1 MKKMSSKSAPMMLAV
16 SSILVPD
23 NMPNRRAGW
32 DKNLD
37 ELLESI
43 KVLGLIQPIVVVPL
57 EKEGPNGETYKL
69 VAGQRRL
76 ECIKRLKRTA
86 IKAVSLAADTNKKQE
101 FGAKV
106 AENFVRMDYSPLE
119 EAVLIDYAINQC
131 KMSQQEFAKMVGKT
145 PGWVSQ
151 RLTAT
156 KQPVNVQQALENK
169 EITFTHV
176 RELARVK
183 DEGEKAKLLER
194 AKKENA
200 QEFKERI
207 DEVMGGKPKKKPEER
222 ASNNEEG
229 NDSDR
234 KPRPRRE
241 AISLLGKLDKAFVAA
256 RKAED
261 KMRALQLSWFMKGVS
276 WAYKLE
282 GANPP
287 KLDGLPRKSVT
298 DV

>member
-1 MKKMSSKSAPMMLAV
+1 MSKKTSSKSSPTMLPV

-23 NMPNRRAGW
+23 DMPNRSEGW
-32 DKNLD
+32 DKNLS

-43 KVLGLIQPIVVVPL
+43 KVLGLIQPVVVVPL
-57 EKEGPNGETYKL
+57 EKKGPKGEIYKL

-76 ECIKRLKRTA
+76 ECVKRLKHTT
-86 IKAVSLAADTNKKQE
+86 IKAVSLAAKTNRKQE

-119 EAVLIDYAINQC
+119 EAALIDYAINQC
-131 KMSQQEFAKMVGKT
+131 NMSQQEFAGMVGKT

-156 KQPVNVQQALENK
+156 KQPANVQQALENG

-183 DEGEKAKLLER
+183 DESEKAKLLER

-200 QEFKERI
+200 QEFKERV
-207 DEVMGGKPKKKPEER
+207 DETMGGEPKKRAEKPEKN
-222 ASNNEEG
+222 AGGNEEG
-229 NDSDR
+229 GDSDR

-241 AISLLGKLDKAFVAA
+241 ALSLLGKLDKAFVEAQ
-256 RKAED
+256 KAED
-261 KMRALQLSWFMKGVS
+261 KARAMQLSWFMKGVS
-276 WAYKLE
+276 WAYKLK
-282 GANPP
+282 GSNPP
-287 KLDGLPRKSVT
+287 KVD
-298 DV
+298 

>member
-1 MKKMSSKSAPMMLAV
+1 MLKKTSSKSFPTMLPV

-23 NMPNRRAGW
+23 DMPNRSEGW
-32 DKNLD
+32 GKNLS

-43 KVLGLIQPIVVVPL
+43 KVLGLIQPVVVVPL
-57 EKEGPNGETYKL
+57 EKKGPKGETCKL

-76 ECIKRLKRTA
+76 ECVKRLKHTTIRVVFRPA
-86 IKAVSLAADTNKKQE
+86 KTNRKQE

-119 EAVLIDYAINQC
+119 EAALIDYAINQC
-131 KMSQQEFAKMVGKT
+131 KMSQQEFAEMVGKT

-156 KQPVNVQQALENK
+156 KQPANVQQALENG
-169 EITFTHV
+169 EITFTHI

-183 DEGEKAKLLER
+183 DEGEKNRLLER

-200 QEFKERI
+200 QEFKERV
-207 DEVMGGKPKKKPEER
+207 DEAMGGEPKKTKKSDKPEKDSGG
-222 ASNNEEG
+222 AGEG
-229 NDSDR
+229 GDTDH

-241 AISLLGKLDKAFVAA
+241 ALSLLGKLDKAFVEAQ
-256 RKAED
+256 KAED
-261 KMRALQLSWFMKGVS
+261 KQRTLQLSWFMKGVS
-276 WAYKLE
+276 WAYKLK
-282 GANPP
+282 GSNPP
-287 KLDGLPRKSVT
+287 KLD
-298 DV
+298 

>member
-1 MKKMSSKSAPMMLAV
+1 MPKKTSQKSSPTMLPV

-23 NMPNRRAGW
+23 DMPNRSEGW
-32 DKNLD
+32 DKNLND
-37 ELLESI
+37 LLESI
-43 KVLGLIQPIVVVPL
+43 RVLGLIQPVVVVPL
-57 EKEGPNGETYKL
+57 EKKGPKGEVYKL

-76 ECIKRLKRTA
+76 ECVRRLKHTTV
-86 IKAVSLAADTNKKQE
+86 KAVSLAAKTNRKQE

-119 EAVLIDYAINQC
+119 EAALIDYAINQC
-131 KMSQQEFAKMVGKT
+131 KMSQQEFAEMVGKT

-156 KQPVNVQQALENK
+156 KQPADIQQALENG

-183 DEGEKAKLLER
+183 DEGEKTKLLER

-207 DEVMGGKPKKKPEER
+207 DVAMGGEPKKSKKGDKPEKD
-222 ASNNEEG
+222 AGGGEEG
-229 NDSDR
+229 GEADR

-241 AISLLGKLDKAFVAA
+241 ALSLLGKLDKAFVDAQ
-256 RKAED
+256 KAED
-261 KMRALQLSWFMKGVS
+261 KQRALQLSWFMKGVS
-276 WAYKLE
+276 WTYKLK
-282 GANPP
+282 GSNPP
-287 KLDGLPRKSVT
+287 KMD
-298 DV
+298 